1 MDVWGWI
8 VVYAVGLTVLQL
20 LVYRY
25 LLNNGGSLT
34 RRVGTPFGDG
44 DRDAPLSNRS
54 SGSNGSARQPG
65 SPSSGEVDPDGGS
78 VPSSVLNSWSSDEA
92 YVPRRPDRDDA
103 AESTGP
109 GHRRCPYCGAENEP
123 DETFAL
129 CWNCT
134 RELRNAS

>member
-8 VVYAVGLTVLQL
+8 VVYAVGLTLLQL

-44 DRDAPLSNRS
+44 ERDASVPNGSSGSSNS
-54 SGSNGSARQPG
+54 SGSNG
-65 SPSSGEVDPDGGS
+65 PSGAGDADGEPRVHS
-78 VPSSVLNSWSSDEA
+78 RRRHSWA
-92 YVPRRPDRDDA
+92 RDDVHV
-103 AESTGP
+103 P
-109 GHRRCPYCGAENEP
+109 GQAGGMDQTNARRCPHCGAENEL
-123 DETFAL
+123 DATFSR

-134 RELRNAS
+134 REL